1 GHRAEGLAHPVGGGK
16 LGAVALAVVE
26 TEGVAGAALVAG
38 NGQHGGGVEAAGYQ
52 HHGLVG
58 FVGHGGSQWPGWSF
72 HSSLWSCSW
81 RRTGRRSAMIQ
92 SARSVGERLPWLG
105 ENSTEPTRSTRR
117 YASRRVGA
125 QSESSRPQIANVTSS
140 AALRAAI
147 LLYRLRLS
155 SPEPGVFRS
164 GITATRGS
172 TASMGR
178 APLVSRDTRNPASH
192 NRVSNG
198 RHSGCARGSPPVTVT

>member
-1 GHRAEGLAHPVGGGK
+1 KHRVAGGHVGDRDTAGGLLGHGDGGVGEGGPTDTAQVDAHRFVGHRAEGLAQPVGGGR

-92 SARSVGERLPWLG
+92 SASSVGERLPWLG

-117 YASRRVGA
+117 YSSRRMRA
-125 QSESSRPQIANVTSS
+125 QS
-140 AALRAAI
+140 
-147 LLYRLRLS
+147 
-155 SPEPGVFRS
+155 
-164 GITATRGS
+164 
-172 TASMGR
+172 
-178 APLVSRDTRNPASH
+178 
-192 NRVSNG
+192 
-198 RHSGCARGSPPVTVT
+198 